1 MEKKPS
7 LNVFLLTL
15 INIAT
20 ILSIENWPFLAE
32 YEFSFLFYL
41 IVTAFVFFIPISL
54 VSAEL
59 ASAWPERGG
68 IFIWVRKAFGQRL
81 GFFAVLLLW
90 ISNLVWFP
98 TILSYFS
105 VTFSYAFA
113 YWDLNPLW
121 LHFLSIGL
129 ISTSVI
135 LSHKFGIRFMG
146 RLSSLALLFGT
157 LLPGLLIIFGGFYWV
172 LSDQPFQIECSWAA
186 FWPKFAKIDDLVF
199 LTGIL
204 ITFSGIEI
212 NAIHAKEVDQ
222 PHRSYPRAI
231 FFSGIAIFLFSL
243 LGTFSISIVVPRE
256 KIDLVS
262 ATMETLSHYLFYFEI
277 GWLLPILALSIGLG
291 GIGGMTV
298 WIAGSNQGLLTALQ
312 EGDFGFKSFANSK
325 KDYSFR
331 LMAVQAL
338 LALALSTVGFVMP
351 DMNGFYWI
359 LTALSSQLYLFMY
372 LLMFAAAIFLRL
384 KEPDAHRPY
393 KIPGGKLGMISV
405 AGAGL
410 LSSFF
415 GFAISFIPPSQIETG
430 NIFVYEAFFL
440 LIWALLLWVGFFYR
454 REKGRVFQIVQ

>member
-20 ILSIENWPFLAE
+20 ILSIENWAFLAE
-32 YEFSFLFYL
+32 YKFSSLFFLL
-41 IVTAFVFFIPISL
+41 LTAVAFFIPVSL

-68 IFIWVRKAFGQRL
+68 IFIWVKQAFGERL
-81 GFFAVLLLW
+81 GFFSVLLLW

-98 TILSYFS
+98 TILSYFA

-113 YWDLNPLW
+113 AWDLHPLW

-129 ISTSVI
+129 ISSSVV

-157 LLPGLLIIFGGFYWV
+157 LVPGCLIILGGFYWV
-172 LSDQPFQIECSWAA
+172 FSGQPLQMECSWRALLPN
-186 FWPKFAKIDDLVF
+186 FSRMDELVF
-199 LTGIL
+199 LTGVL

-212 NAIHAKEVDQ
+212 NAIHARDVEQ
-222 PHRSYPRAI
+222 PHRNYPKAI
-231 FFSGIAIFLFSL
+231 FFSGLVIFLFSL
-243 LGTFSISIVVPRE
+243 LGTFSISIAVPRE
-256 KIDLVS
+256 NIDLVS
-262 ATMETLSHYLFYFEI
+262 ATMEALSHYLNFFGV
-277 GWLLPILALSIGLG
+277 GWLLPILALFIGIG

-312 EGDFGFKSFANSK
+312 QGDFGFKSFANAR

-331 LMAVQAL
+331 LMGVQAF
-338 LALALSTVGFVMP
+338 LALALSMIGFFMP

-372 LLMFAAAIFLRL
+372 ILMFGAAIVLRL
-384 KEPDAHRPY
+384 NKPDVERPY
-393 KIPGGKLGMISV
+393 KIPGGTRSMILV

-410 LSSFF
+410 TSSLFGFGISFF
-415 GFAISFIPPSQIETG
+415 PPGQIETG
-430 NIFVYEAFFL
+430 NLFVYESFFL
-440 LIWALLLWVGFFYR
+440 VIWGALIWAGFFYR
-454 REKGRVFQIVQ
+454 RKRTPAPTN